1 MNKIWLI
8 IQREFMNRVM
18 KKSFLIATIV
28 VPLIFPAIIG
38 LLVYIEKQ
46 SEKNS
51 KKEIIHFVD
60 ESGTFT
66 PDTAKFLF
74 KNFSGSLDDAKK
86 AYDASD
92 DFGLLYVP
100 KYELSKPAGITLYT
114 KVNPSLED
122 VSGLER
128 IFESQIKERK
138 MVKLN
143 IDQKILDSLKTDV
156 SVSTVNLTDDG
167 KEKSSNTGLLS
178 GIGMAGG
185 ILMYMF
191 IFIYGAQIMQ
201 GIIEEKTSK
210 VVEVIVSSVR
220 PFQLMMGKI
229 IGLAS
234 VGLLQFLIWM
244 ILMSTLTFGV
254 LGYFGI
260 DPPQK
265 QAMEQMQKSN
275 PEAKE
280 QLQKAAGNSATV
292 KTINEVV
299 NMPWGYILSVF
310 LFYFLGG
317 YLIYAALFAAVG
329 SAVDSPAEAQQFMF
343 PITIPLLISYM
354 GLFMFILRDHDSTI
368 SIWLSIIPFT
378 SPIAMMG
385 RIGFGVPMWQLA
397 LSMILLVG
405 GFVLTTWVAARI
417 YRVGILMSGTK
428 VNYKVLAK
436 WFMQKG

>member
-1 MNKIWLI
+1 
-8 IQREFMNRVM
+8 
-18 KKSFLIATIV
+18 
-28 VPLIFPAIIG
+28 
-38 LLVYIEKQ
+38 
-46 SEKNS
+46 
-51 KKEIIHFVD
+51 
-60 ESGTFT
+60 
-66 PDTAKFLF
+66 
-74 KNFSGSLDDAKK
+74 
-86 AYDASD
+86 
-92 DFGLLYVP
+92 
-100 KYELSKPAGITLYT
+100 
-114 KVNPSLED
+114 
-122 VSGLER
+122 
-128 IFESQIKERK
+128 
-138 MVKLN
+138 
-143 IDQKILDSLKTDV
+143 
-156 SVSTVNLTDDG
+156 
-167 KEKSSNTGLLS
+167 
-178 GIGMAGG
+178 
-185 ILMYMF
+185 
-191 IFIYGAQIMQ
+191 
-201 GIIEEKTSK
+201 
-210 VVEVIVSSVR
+210 
-220 PFQLMMGKI
+220 
-229 IGLAS
+229 
-234 VGLLQFLIWM
+234 
-244 ILMSTLTFGV
+244 
-254 LGYFGI
+254 
-260 DPPQK
+260 
-265 QAMEQMQKSN
+265 MEQMQKSN